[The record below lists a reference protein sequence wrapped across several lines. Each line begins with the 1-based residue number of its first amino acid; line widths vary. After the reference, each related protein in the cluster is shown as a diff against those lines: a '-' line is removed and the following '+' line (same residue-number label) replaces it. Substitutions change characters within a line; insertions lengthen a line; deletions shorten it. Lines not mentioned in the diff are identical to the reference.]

1 MIQLTKAEEQIMQIL
16 WSLGEGIVQDVRQ
29 AFPDP
34 KPSRNT
40 ISTVIRILEQKGF
53 VEHKAYGRTY
63 LYFPKIAK
71 EEYTKRQMSS
81 MIHNYFNGSFASM
94 ASFFVKENDLSM
106 NELDELLS
114 QIKKNVEH

>member
-29 AFPDP
+29 AFSDP

-106 NELDELLS
+106 SELDELLN